1 MSGTA
6 KIQEMIKPSVQLER
20 ELGETVSPETGSP
33 ERNTIEDVTPVF
45 LD

>member
-20 ELGETVSPETGSP
+20 EPGETGSPETGSP